1 MGSLTSPKEQGFY
14 MPAEWAEHKATWLS
28 YPHNEDSWPG
38 KIETIFPSYHL
49 FIKVLA
55 EAEEVHINVLD
66 EAMRQHVAEELDK
79 IGTEMSNVHFHL
91 FPTNDA
97 WCRDHG
103 PAFLLNRQDPARK
116 AIVNWNHNAWGGKYP
131 YGLDTEIPVR
141 IHECLP
147 DFDFFEPGIVMEGG
161 SIDVNGAGDLLTT
174 TSCLLNENR
183 NPHLNKGQIEGYL
196 RDYYGVENIV
206 WLGEGIVGDDTDGHV
221 DDLSRFV
228 SEDTIVTAVEE
239 DAWDENYEPLQ
250 QNLKALKKCRLAN
263 GKQPTIVELPMPDMV
278 FYDNQRLPASYA
290 NFYIANKKVIFP
302 TYRCLADNEAAY
314 ILEALFPDREVIG
327 IDSTDI
333 VWGLGSFHC
342 LSQQQPHVV

>member
-1 MGSLTSPKEQGFY
+1 

-28 YPHNEDSWPG
+28 YPHNVDSWPG
-38 KIETIFPSYHL
+38 KIEAIFPSYHL

-55 EAEEVHINVLD
+55 EAEEVHINVVD
-66 EAMRQHVAEELDK
+66 EAMRQRVAEELDK
-79 IGTEMSNVHFHL
+79 IGAKMENIFFHL

-103 PAFLLNRQDPARK
+103 PAFLLNRQDPTKR

-131 YGLDTEIPVR
+131 YDLDTQIPVR
-141 IHECLP
+141 IHESLEGVEL
-147 DFDFFEPGIVMEGG
+147 FEPGIVMEGG
-161 SIDVNGAGDLLTT
+161 SIDVNGVGDLLTT

-183 NPHLNKGQIEGYL
+183 NPHLNQEQIEEYL
-196 RDYYGVENIV
+196 RNYYGVDNII

-239 DAWDENYEPLQ
+239 DAWDENYEPLKK
-250 QNLKALKKCRLAN
+250 NLKILNASRLAN
-263 GKQPTIVELPMPDMV
+263 GKQPTVVELPMPDMV
-278 FYDNQRLPASYA
+278 FYENQRLPASYA
-290 NFYIANKKVIFP
+290 HFYIANKKVIFP

-342 LSQQQPHVV
+342 LSQQQPLG

>member
-1 MGSLTSPKEQGFY
+1 

-28 YPHNEDSWPG
+28 YPHNVDSWPG

-55 EAEEVHINVLD
+55 EAEEVHINVLE

-79 IGTEMSNVHFHL
+79 IGTRMENVFFHL

-103 PAFLLNRQDPARK
+103 PAFLLNKKDPSRQ

-131 YGLDTEIPVR
+131 YDLDTQIPVR
-141 IHECLP
+141 IHESLKGVEL
-147 DFDFFEPGIVMEGG
+147 FEPGIVMEGG
-161 SIDVNGAGDLLTT
+161 SIDVNGVRDLLTT

-183 NPHLNKGQIEGYL
+183 NPHLNQEQIEEYL
-196 RDYYGVENIV
+196 RNYYGVDNII

-250 QNLKALKKCRLAN
+250 NNLKALKKSRLAN

-278 FYDNQRLPASYA
+278 FYENQRLPASYA

-342 LSQQQPHVV
+342 LSQQQPAI